1 MESNTQKLIHSFGAL
16 ADLGQEVADT
26 GDFMEMVRTSL
37 HLLLG
42 TLAIRRGA
50 IIECPIHL
58 LPEDKST
65 NLLAVWG
72 VAEDYQP
79 QFDVEDADRE
89 VFLNAPDGVL
99 TVQSSTSDV
108 QRQNSGQDIQ
118 VQSPASNV
126 QSPAANVRDEVSTGS
141 GSDRVEKAAV
151 TKGESLP
158 TFLSRYATDLQDQ
171 EIELIIPMIV
181 RGDLTGLVLLG
192 GKASGEGFLA
202 GDLDIIKSMVRHIGV
217 GIHTHRLLGE
227 VKQQAVENRR
237 LYEDLRAIY
246 RDTVSAF
253 AAAIDI
259 KDKYTKGHSDRVGK
273 YSEMIAR
280 ELGFGEEQVEGMA
293 IAGYLHDVG
302 KLVVERD
309 IINAPYRI
317 DAKQSSELNRHP
329 AAGFEILSPIHHPYA
344 DIPLMAKYH
353 HERMDGRG
361 YPDGLTD
368 EQIPLGAKIV
378 TLADSFDA
386 MTTDRPYKTRRTFD
400 EVIIDLRRNT
410 GSQFDP
416 IVVTAFCRALL
427 KELNGET
434 KERRFLKMLGKNY
447 LDAAKDIPL
456 LKQLLTELD
465 PNTQT
470 AAAGQA

>member
-16 ADLGQEVADT
+16 ADLGQEVADS

-50 IIECPIHL
+50 IVECPTHL
-58 LPEDKST
+58 EMT
-65 NLLAVWG
+65 NPLALWG
-72 VAEDYQP
+72 LGANYDGRFVVDEAT
-79 QFDVEDADRE
+79 RE
-89 VFLNAPDGVL
+89 A
-99 TVQSSTSDV
+99 
-108 QRQNSGQDIQ
+108 
-118 VQSPASNV
+118 
-126 QSPAANVRDEVSTGS
+126 
-141 GSDRVEKAAV
+141 
-151 TKGESLP
+151 
-158 TFLSRYATDLQDQ
+158 FLSSDKGAFEIDEPGGVKEPVLESFLEAHRPEYRDQ
-171 EIELIIPMIV
+171 LIELIVPMIV
-181 RGDLTGLVLLG
+181 RGSLTGLVLLG
-192 GKASGEGFLA
+192 GKASGEKFG
-202 GDLDIIKSMVRHIGV
+202 GDDIEVIRSMVRHIGV

-227 VKQQAVENRR
+227 VKQQSDENRR

-246 RDTVSAF
+246 RDTVRAF

-259 KDKYTKGHSDRVGK
+259 KDKYTQGHSERVGK
-273 YSEMIAR
+273 YSEIIAR
-280 ELGFGEEQVEGMA
+280 EMGWGEEEVEGMA

-309 IINAPYRI
+309 IINAPYKI

-368 EQIPLGAKIV
+368 TQIPLGAKIV

-400 EVIIDLRRNT
+400 EVIIDLRHNT
-410 GSQFDP
+410 GSQFDA

-447 LDAAKDIPL
+447 LDATKDIPL
-456 LKQLLTELD
+456 LNELLAELD
-465 PNTQT
+465 PNTKT
-470 AAAGQA
+470 AAAGTA

>member
-16 ADLGQEVADT
+16 ADLGQEVADS

-50 IIECPIHL
+50 IIECPTHL

-72 VAEDYQP
+72 VGENYQP
-79 QFDVEDADRE
+79 KFDVEGADRE
-89 VFLNAPDGVL
+89 IFLNVTDAAIEVL
-99 TVQSSTSDV
+99 
-108 QRQNSGQDIQ
+108 GL
-118 VQSPASNV
+118 VQSPKSKV
-126 QSPAANVRDEVSTGS
+126 QSQNRTGS
-141 GSDRVEKAAV
+141 SSDRVEEAI
-151 TKGESLP
+151 P
-158 TFLSRYATDLQDQ
+158 TTGDSSATFGVRYATELTQQ
-171 EIELIIPMIV
+171 GIELIIPMAV
-181 RGDLTGLVLLG
+181 RGELTGLVLLG
-192 GKASGEGFLA
+192 GKASGDPFTA
-202 GDLDIIKSMVRHIGV
+202 DDLEVIKSMVRHIGV

-246 RDTVSAF
+246 RDTVRAF

-259 KDKYTKGHSDRVGK
+259 KDKYTQGHSERVGK
-273 YSEMIAR
+273 YSEIIAR
-280 ELGFGEEQVEGMA
+280 ELGFSEEEVEGMA

-317 DAKQSSELNRHP
+317 DAKQSKELNRHP

-368 EQIPLGAKIV
+368 LQIPLGAKIV

-400 EVIIDLRRNT
+400 EVIVDLRHNT
-410 GSQFDP
+410 GSQFDA

-434 KERRFLKMLGKNY
+434 KEHRFLKMLGKNY
-447 LDAAKDIPL
+447 LDATKDIPL
-456 LKQLLTELD
+456 LNQLLAELD
-465 PNTQT
+465 PNTKT
-470 AAAGQA
+470 AAATGTA